1 MIEKVLIANRGEIAL
16 RVIRTCRALGIKTVA
31 VYSDEDANSLHVKQA
46 GEAYHIGE
54 AAPARSY
61 LNQARMLDVMLS
73 SGADAVHP
81 GYGFLSENDDFAKLC
96 EDNHIN
102 FIGPSSDSMNLC
114 GDKMRCKAAMLRANV
129 PTVPG
134 SPDLVKDAEEAE
146 RIANEIAYPV
156 LLKSVYGGGGRGI
169 RLASNDQ
176 ELRAGYESVTGES
189 MAAVG
194 KSAILVEKFL
204 EKTRHI
210 EYQMARDKHG
220 NTVHLFERECSIQ
233 RRNQKLIE
241 QTPSPVVDPDT
252 RERVGSI
259 VCDAAEAVD
268 YTNLGTAEFLR
279 ADDTGEFYFIEINAR
294 LQVEH
299 PITEFV
305 SGLDLVK
312 LQIDIANGEP
322 MPFRQKDLVMNGYA
336 IECRINAEDT
346 FLDFA
351 PSTGPV
357 PDVEIPAGPGVRCDT
372 YLYPGCTVSPFY
384 DSLMA
389 KLVTW
394 GQTFEES
401 RTRMLAAL
409 EDFYI
414 GGVETSIDL
423 YRTIL
428 RSEEYK
434 TGQLSTDFLKRYNMI
449 ERLEADLAG
458 EREAKSEA
466 ALAAAAVFS
475 ELFRSRVHGSGGS
488 SDDGVA
494 EGGRDAGV
502 GSGSGGGGGGGGSSS
517 STDSEHLWRMML
529 HR

>member
-16 RVIRTCRALGIKTVA
+16 RVIRTCKALGIKTVA
-31 VYSDEDANSLHVKQA
+31 VYSDEDYNSMHVKQA
-46 GEAYHIGE
+46 SEAYHIGE
-54 AAPARSY
+54 AAPAKSY
-61 LNQARMLDVMLS
+61 LNQEKILDVILS

-81 GYGFLSENDDFAKLC
+81 GYGFLSENDDFARLC
-96 EDNHIN
+96 EKNKIN
-102 FIGPSSDSMNLC
+102 FIGPSADSMNLC
-114 GDKMRCKAAMLRANV
+114 GDKMRCKAAMLKAKV

-134 SPDLVKDAEEAE
+134 SPDLVKDVEEALS
-146 RIANEIAYPV
+146 IANEIGYPV

-169 RLASNDQ
+169 RLANNDK
-176 ELRAGYESVTGES
+176 ELREGFESVTGES
-189 MAAVG
+189 IAAVG

-220 NTVHLFERECSIQ
+220 NTVHIFERECSIQ

-241 QTPSPVVDPDT
+241 QTPSPAVDEEI
-252 RERVGSI
+252 RERIGEV
-259 VCDAAEAVD
+259 VCNAAKAVD

-279 ADDTGEFYFIEINAR
+279 ADNGDFYFIEINAR

-299 PITEFV
+299 PITEYV

-312 LQIDIANGEP
+312 LQLDIANGEEI
-322 MPFRQKDLVMNGYA
+322 PFKQSDLKMNGYA

-357 PDVEIPAGPGVRCDT
+357 PDVTIPAGPGVRCDT

-409 EDFYI
+409 NDFYI
-414 GGVETSIDL
+414 QGVETSIPL
-423 YRTIL
+423 YKTIL
-428 RSEEYK
+428 NSEEYK
-434 TGQLSTDFLKRYNMI
+434 TGQLSTDFLKRFGMI
-449 ERLEADLAG
+449 DRLTEDLKN
-458 EREAKSEA
+458 EKIDKSEA
-466 ALAAAAVFS
+466 AIAAAIVHS
-475 ELFRSRVHGSGGS
+475 EYFKSRIQNEAS
-488 SDDGVA
+488 A
-494 EGGRDAGV
+494 
-502 GSGSGGGGGGGGSSS
+502 SSS
-517 STDSEHLWRMML
+517 WKYKLD
-529 HR
+529 

>member
-1 MIEKVLIANRGEIAL
+1 MSDMIKKVLISNRGEIAL
-16 RVIRTCRALGIKTVA
+16 RVIRTCKALGIKTVA
-31 VYSDEDANSLHVKQA
+31 VYSDEDYNSLHVKKA
-46 GEAYHIGE
+46 DEAYHIGK
-54 AAPARSY
+54 AAPKESY
-61 LNQARMLDVMLS
+61 LNQEKIMQAILA

-81 GYGFLSENDDFAKLC
+81 GYGFLSENSDFAKLC
-96 EDNHIN
+96 EDNKIN
-102 FIGPSSDSMNLC
+102 FIGPSSESMDLC
-114 GDKMRCKAAMLRANV
+114 GDKMRCKAAMLKAKV

-134 SPDLVKDAEEAE
+134 SPDLVKDVEEALD
-146 RIANEIAYPV
+146 IANQIKYPV

-169 RLASNDQ
+169 RLVNNDK
-176 ELRAGYESVTGES
+176 ELREAYDTVTGES
-189 MAAVG
+189 IAAFG

-241 QTPSPVVDPDT
+241 QTPSPVVDQKT
-252 RERVGSI
+252 RDMVGEL
-259 VCDAAEAVD
+259 VVNAAKAVD

-279 ADDTGEFYFIEINAR
+279 ADNGEFYFIEINAR

-299 PITEFV
+299 PITELV

-322 MPFRQKDLVMNGYA
+322 LPFKQKDLRMNGYA

-357 PDVEIPAGPGVRCDT
+357 PDVTIPSGPGVRCDT

-389 KLVTW
+389 KLCTW
-394 GQTFEES
+394 GQTFDES
-401 RTRMLAAL
+401 RLRMLNAL
-409 EDFYI
+409 NDFYI
-414 GGVETSIDL
+414 QGVETSIPL
-423 YRTIL
+423 YKTIL
-428 RSEEYK
+428 KSEEYK
-434 TGQLSTDFLKRYNMI
+434 RGDLSTDFLKRYNMI
-449 ERLEADLAG
+449 ERLAQDLKEEKLAN
-458 EREAKSEA
+458 KDT
-466 ALAAAAVFS
+466 ALAAAIIHS
-475 ELFRSRVHGSGGS
+475 EYLKGRVKNSADTDRS
-488 SDDGVA
+488 
-494 EGGRDAGV
+494 
-502 GSGSGGGGGGGGSSS
+502 
-517 STDSEHLWRMML
+517 WKNML
-529 HR
+529 G

>member
-16 RVIRTCRALGIKTVA
+16 RVMRTCKVLGIGTVA
-31 VYSDEDANSLHVKQA
+31 VYSDEDTNSLHVKQA
-46 GEAYHIGE
+46 DEAYHIGE
-54 AAPARSY
+54 AAPAKSY
-61 LNQARMLDVMLS
+61 LNQEKILDVILS

-81 GYGFLSENDDFAKLC
+81 GYGFLSENDDFAALC
-96 EDNHIN
+96 ERNKIN
-102 FIGPSSDSMNLC
+102 FIGPSAESMNLC
-114 GDKMRCKAAMLRANV
+114 GDKMRCKAAMLKAEV

-134 SPDLVKDAEEAE
+134 SPDLVKDAGEAE
-146 RIANEIAYPV
+146 KIANEIGYPV

-169 RLASNDQ
+169 RLANSDA

-189 MAAVG
+189 IAAVG

-210 EYQMARDKHG
+210 EYQMARDSHG

-241 QTPSPVVDPDT
+241 QTPSPVVDEET
-252 RERVGSI
+252 RERVGQI
-259 VCDAAEAVD
+259 VCNAAEAVG

-279 ADDTGEFYFIEINAR
+279 ADSGEFYFIEINAR

-299 PITEFV
+299 PITEYV

-322 MPFRQKDLVMNGYA
+322 LPFRQSDLRMNGYA

-357 PDVEIPAGPGVRCDT
+357 PDVTIPAGPGVRCDT

-394 GQTFEES
+394 GATFDES
-401 RTRMLAAL
+401 RTRMLSAL
-409 EDFYI
+409 DDFYI
-414 GGVETSIDL
+414 QGVETSIPL
-423 YRTIL
+423 YKTIL
-428 RSEEYK
+428 DSEEYRR
-434 TGQLSTDFLKRYNMI
+434 GELSTDFLKRHNMI
-449 ERLEADLAG
+449 ERLKGDLR
-458 EREAKSEA
+458 REQEEK
-466 ALAAAAVFS
+466 AAAAVAAAVMHS
-475 ELFRSRVHGSGGS
+475 QYQRSRVQEGSPHS
-488 SDDGVA
+488 
-494 EGGRDAGV
+494 EWKGRMG
-502 GSGSGGGGGGGGSSS
+502 
-517 STDSEHLWRMML
+517 
-529 HR
+529 